1 MIHARADQEKNIK
14 NAVADNISGYRYPE
28 SHLLQCGLYRTEKM
42 GLYFFQILAG
52 DRNSGNCRECADP
65 FIWNA
70 VYRRS
75 NDWYFGM
82 FSSDR
87 RDKDHNYMILDAP
100 GELTGEEYQ
109 VPPILL

>member
-14 NAVADNISGYRYPE
+14 NAVADNISGYTYPE
-28 SHLLQCGLYRTEKM
+28 SHLLQCGLKKKKKM

-87 RDKDHNYMILDAP
+87 RDKDHKRNAQKPFGKKKRTL
-100 GELTGEEYQ
+100 
-109 VPPILL
+109 

>member
-70 VYRRS
+70 VDSRIA
-75 NDWYFGM
+75 
-82 FSSDR
+82 DR
-87 RDKDHNYMILDAP
+87 YHGVPSFACRDEDHNRNAQKPFGKKKRTL
-100 GELTGEEYQ
+100 
-109 VPPILL
+109 

>member
-14 NAVADNISGYRYPE
+14 NAVADNISGYGYPE
-28 SHLLQCGLYRTEKM
+28 SHLLQCDLYRTEKM

-70 VYRRS
+70 V
-75 NDWYFGM
+75 
-82 FSSDR
+82 
-87 RDKDHNYMILDAP
+87 
-100 GELTGEEYQ
+100 
-109 VPPILL
+109 

>member
-14 NAVADNISGYRYPE
+14 NAVADNISGYGYPE
-28 SHLLQCGLYRTEKM
+28 SHLLQCDLYRTEKM

-52 DRNSGNCRECADP
+52 DRNSGN
-65 FIWNA
+65 A
-70 VYRRS
+70 VYRRN

-87 RDKDHNYMILDAP
+87 RDKDHKRNAQKTFGKKKRTL
-100 GELTGEEYQ
+100 
-109 VPPILL
+109 